1 MVNRL
6 ARYELKLRNMIKD
19 VILTFDDSIVPVRCD
34 DLFTFQGGHDF
45 TKLSSLEAKVDTREL
60 TLSFLGDTFP
70 NMRKLRL
77 NNSIIPSV
85 RDIGCTLVHL
95 RFLSLARCNITSLDG
110 ISTLSQ
116 SLEELYLAFNH
127 ITDVCDLMGMDK
139 LTIIDL
145 EDNEI
150 PDVRSVEVLTLC
162 SGLKALTLSGNPAAD
177 APDYRESVAKL
188 LPQVVYLD
196 EKRLRPKKPKTP
208 RPPRPPSKSPPCEEG
223 GEAVA
228 PRQKRLS
235 PERQVHIQEP
245 PPPPVP
251 KLTKEEKED
260 REHIMTEMLDDLVED
275 RPPSA
280 RGYYGPGAFP
290 GIGKSPQKSPKLGQK
305 LVAGPRIVRP
315 MSAKGR
321 PI

>member
-1 MVNRL
+1 
-6 ARYELKLRNMIKD
+6 MIKD
-19 VILTFDDSIVPVRCD
+19 VILTFDDGAEPVRCD

-45 TKLSSLEAKVDTREL
+45 TKLSALEAKVDTREL

-70 NMRKLRL
+70 NMKKLRL

-150 PDVRSVEVLTLC
+150 PSVKSVEVLTLC
-162 SGLKALTLSGNPAAD
+162 KGLKALTLSGNPAAG
-177 APDYRESVAKL
+177 APDYREQVAAL

-196 EKRLRPKKPKTP
+196 EKRLRPKKPRTP
-208 RPPRPPSKSPPCEEG
+208 RPPKPPAKSPPPEEG

-228 PRQKRLS
+228 PRQKKVS
-235 PERQVHIQEP
+235 ERQVVVVEP
-245 PPPPVP
+245 PPPEVP
-251 KLTKEEKED
+251 RLTQAEKED
-260 REHIMTEMLDDLVED
+260 REKVMTEMLDDLVED

-290 GIGKSPQKSPKLGQK
+290 GIGKSPVKSPAKIGQRLK
-305 LVAGPRIVRP
+305 PGVPRIVRP